1 MNIQAYK
8 AVIWSQ
14 LTRSTGDFPVNSIC
28 VLDICQINSCEIQQR
43 TNVPGDNDEGA
54 SCRFLANTTAEEI

>member
-54 SCRFLANTTAEEI
+54 SCRLLANTTAEEI